1 MSISILSLACGI
13 IFTGTLHDMVD
24 GVTWPSTLPP
34 GWTIEWDAAL
44 AGEDQEEYWAR
55 PCPIPQY
62 RRYLLSGPLLRT
74 CYLLSNSDLCN
85 SSSTLI
91 CGFMLILFSLS
102 LTIV

>member
-1 MSISILSLACGI
+1 
-13 IFTGTLHDMVD
+13 MVD

-34 GWTIEWDAAL
+34 GRTVEWDAAS